1 MTVPGNRGNR
11 TTISPGSRTAAS
23 PLSGFSRI
31 TLSAPNTR
39 ADVAVPNSVPV
50 AAFLPVLLRQLGQD
64 PEVAVPGHGGWRLC
78 RLDGRQLDLSRSMDA
93 NEVRDGDVLVLQPLR
108 AVVDEPLYDD
118 VVELVGKHAIGERWS
133 ARERR
138 VAAAVVGGLA
148 ALTALAALARLPE
161 HRVLSAS
168 ICIAVAVVLLLGG
181 LAVSRAAGDLAGGG
195 FVATLAGPYA
205 AVGAALYLSGGWD
218 RNRLLVACAA
228 LLLVAAV
235 LPAMVGGYEAVAGG
249 YAVLAL
255 FGALAG
261 VVAVADDTGAARP
274 AALVAP
280 LALATTTILP
290 PLALRLARLPRPQL
304 ALTAPEL
311 ADLPGEVDHASTT
324 ERVAN
329 ARALLTGLTS
339 GALAIT
345 AVGCIVLGAAH
356 NGWARALAG
365 VLVALVFLR
374 TRLYAAR
381 QPVLISVV
389 AAVVACAGV
398 GVWAL
403 TTAGVRPLKVAAV
416 VAGVLALGALIVGL
430 TAGRWEASPRQRRLV
445 DMIETLLLISVAP
458 LVLGVWDVYSNIFH
472 LGD

>member
-1 MTVPGNRGNR
+1 MTA
-11 TTISPGSRTAAS
+11 TS

-50 AAFLPVLLRQLGQD
+50 AAFLPVLLRQLGQE

-78 RLDGRQLDLSRSMDA
+78 RIDGRRLDLSRSMDA
-93 NEVRDGDVLVLQPLR
+93 NEVRDGDVLVLQPMH
-108 AVVDEPLYDD
+108 VIVDEPLFDD
-118 VVELVGKHAIGERWS
+118 VVELVGKHAIGERWT

-138 VAAAVVGGLA
+138 ASAAVIGALA
-148 ALTALAALARLPE
+148 ALTALAALARMPRHGALE
-161 HRVLSAS
+161 AS
-168 ICIAVAVVLLLGG
+168 ICLAVAVVLLLGG
-181 LAVSRAAGDLAGGG
+181 LAVSRAAGDLPGGG

-205 AVGAALYLSGGWD
+205 AVGAALYLSGDWD
-218 RNRLLVACAA
+218 RDRLLIACAA
-228 LLLVAAV
+228 LLLVAAA

-249 YAVLAL
+249 YAVLAV

-261 VVAVADDTGAARP
+261 LVAVLDDAGATRP

-311 ADLPGEVDHASTT
+311 AELPGEVDQAATAA
-324 ERVAN
+324 RVAN
-329 ARALLTGLTS
+329 ARALLTGLSS
-339 GALAIT
+339 GALAVAT
-345 AVGCIVLGAAH
+345 VGIIVLGASDS
-356 NGWARALAG
+356 GWARALAG

-381 QPVLISVV
+381 QPVLIAVLAAVVAAAGLAVRSLTASDARPLAIAAVV
-389 AAVVACAGV
+389 AAVVAI
-398 GVWAL
+398 
-403 TTAGVRPLKVAAV
+403 
-416 VAGVLALGALIVGL
+416 GALVVGA

-445 DMIETLLLISVAP
+445 DTLETLLLVSVAP
-458 LVLGVWDVYSNIFH
+458 LVLGAWDVYSKIFH